1 MLGSIRDKASGWIA
15 GIIVG
20 ALIISFALWG
30 VNSYFGQGG
39 QVNVA
44 MVNDTEIDL
53 QTYQRAL
60 VNLRRQMQQI
70 FGEEISLDEEELIRQ
85 QTLQRLIDT
94 SLVNQ
99 IVAEQRLR
107 ISDQQVANT
116 IQSLEIFQDESGFD
130 MMAYELGV
138 ANLGLTPKMFELEM
152 RKDLLAEQLQ
162 SGIAETVFVTEAEL
176 NQILKLDNQTRDIT
190 YALLSV
196 SNYIDDIE
204 VSDEQVNS
212 YYETNK
218 NNYKTPEMVKI
229 AYIDLDVNKIA
240 ESIKPIEDE
249 LRAYYQS
256 NKDTYDVDEQRS
268 VTKLFVKIDEEAGEE
283 QIANAKT
290 VIENALAM
298 ANDGIE
304 FEKIIEEFTE
314 EGKGALQFSEHAFVV
329 RGIMGDEIDEFLF
342 SAEENEISGM
352 IESKDTFN
360 IIKVGEIRGGPKNIY
375 EKVAEQVVNDYKL
388 NQAQLKYFELSD
400 QLTTLAYEYPDSLE
414 LAAEAIDSPVQESDY
429 FARDNDDE
437 GIIGND
443 RLIASSFN
451 EELISSGINSD
462 AIELGENHIAVI
474 RVLEHKPSEIKP
486 LEYVKAEVI
495 ADIKQQLTADKLE
508 SIGKEIIS
516 QLKDGVA
523 PEALEIDKEIK
534 WESESAAK
542 RDSVNISRSILRKAF
557 QLTPSNGQVAIDGY
571 RFGSGDYA
579 VVMVTAV
586 EDGNLDNIE
595 EGDSKKVENE
605 LKRLKSSA
613 EWREFLTNSKDKAK
627 VMIFEENI

>member
-1 MLGSIRDKASGWIA
+1 
-15 GIIVG
+15 
-20 ALIISFALWG
+20 
-30 VNSYFGQGG
+30 
-39 QVNVA
+39 

-360 IIKVGEIRGGPKNIY
+360 IIKVGEIRGGPKKI
-375 EKVAEQVVNDYKL
+375 
-388 NQAQLKYFELSD
+388 F
-400 QLTTLAYEYPDSLE
+400 
-414 LAAEAIDSPVQESDY
+414 
-429 FARDNDDE
+429 
-437 GIIGND
+437 
-443 RLIASSFN
+443 
-451 EELISSGINSD
+451 
-462 AIELGENHIAVI
+462 
-474 RVLEHKPSEIKP
+474 
-486 LEYVKAEVI
+486 
-495 ADIKQQLTADKLE
+495 
-508 SIGKEIIS
+508 
-516 QLKDGVA
+516 
-523 PEALEIDKEIK
+523 
-534 WESESAAK
+534 
-542 RDSVNISRSILRKAF
+542 
-557 QLTPSNGQVAIDGY
+557 
-571 RFGSGDYA
+571 
-579 VVMVTAV
+579 M
-586 EDGNLDNIE
+586 
-595 EGDSKKVENE
+595 
-605 LKRLKSSA
+605 KRLPSRLSM
-613 EWREFLTNSKDKAK
+613 TIS
-627 VMIFEENI
+627 

>member
-443 RLIASSFN
+443 RLIASSCN

>member
-1 MLGSIRDKASGWIA
+1 M
-15 GIIVG
+15 
-20 ALIISFALWG
+20 
-30 VNSYFGQGG
+30 
-39 QVNVA
+39 
-44 MVNDTEIDL
+44 
-53 QTYQRAL
+53 
-60 VNLRRQMQQI
+60 
-70 FGEEISLDEEELIRQ
+70 
-85 QTLQRLIDT
+85 
-94 SLVNQ
+94 
-99 IVAEQRLR
+99 
-107 ISDQQVANT
+107 
-116 IQSLEIFQDESGFD
+116 
-130 MMAYELGV
+130 
-138 ANLGLTPKMFELEM
+138 
-152 RKDLLAEQLQ
+152 
-162 SGIAETVFVTEAEL
+162 
-176 NQILKLDNQTRDIT
+176 
-190 YALLSV
+190 
-196 SNYIDDIE
+196 
-204 VSDEQVNS
+204 
-212 YYETNK
+212 
-218 NNYKTPEMVKI
+218 
-229 AYIDLDVNKIA
+229 
-240 ESIKPIEDE
+240 
-249 LRAYYQS
+249 
-256 NKDTYDVDEQRS
+256 
-268 VTKLFVKIDEEAGEE
+268 
-283 QIANAKT
+283 
-290 VIENALAM
+290 
-298 ANDGIE
+298 
-304 FEKIIEEFTE
+304 
-314 EGKGALQFSEHAFVV
+314 
-329 RGIMGDEIDEFLF
+329 
-342 SAEENEISGM
+342 
-352 IESKDTFN
+352 
-360 IIKVGEIRGGPKNIY
+360 
-375 EKVAEQVVNDYKL
+375 

-595 EGDSKKVENE
+595 EGDSKK
-605 LKRLKSSA
+605 K
-613 EWREFLTNSKDKAK
+613 
-627 VMIFEENI
+627 